1 MKHER
6 LYRLLAWSVTKTLPR
21 LNFDI
26 AWQEDFGHGLLRF
39 LNALGARLIYENLV
53 SQ

>member
-6 LYRLLAWSVTKTLPR
+6 FYRLLAWGVTKTLPK

-26 AWQEDFGHGLLRF
+26 AWQEDFGHELLWF
-39 LNALGARLIYENLV
+39 LNALGARLIYENFV
-53 SQ
+53 SR